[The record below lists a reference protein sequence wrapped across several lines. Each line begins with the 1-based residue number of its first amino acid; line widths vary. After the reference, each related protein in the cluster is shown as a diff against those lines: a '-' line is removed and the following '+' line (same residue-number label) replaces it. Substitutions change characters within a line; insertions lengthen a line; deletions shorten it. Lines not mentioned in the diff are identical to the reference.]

1 MSDTQETIPERI
13 LGQVKWFNNKAGY
26 GFITVNDGEHS
37 GKDIFVHYSAIRVAN
52 SQYKYLT
59 QGEYVEFVLDKSNND
74 AHELQATDV
83 SGLKNGKLMC
93 EIRRS
98 TVASTASPENGESRP
113 APRYRRYKIE
123 AQDDRRQADA
133 TDGFERVQR
142 RKPSRRPLPK
152 REGAGQAVSVSA

>member
-1 MSDTQETIPERI
+1 MSDTQETVPARI

-26 GFITVNDGEHS
+26 GFITVNDGEHN

-98 TVASTASPENGESRP
+98 AVAAAPAEGGESRP
-113 APRYRRYKIE
+113 APRYRRYKV
-123 AQDDRRQADA
+123 AADDDRRQADA
-133 TDGFERVQR
+133 ADGFERVQR
-142 RKPSRRPLPK
+142 RKPARRPVPK
-152 REGAGQAVSVSA
+152 REGAPQAVSASA

>member
-1 MSDTQETIPERI
+1 MSDTQETTTERI

-26 GFITVNDGEHS
+26 GFITVNDGEHN
-37 GKDIFVHYSAIRVAN
+37 GKDIFVHYSAIRVAG

-98 TVASTASPENGESRP
+98 VVAASSPEGGESRP
-113 APRYRRYKIE
+113 APRYRRYKVD
-123 AQDDRRQADA
+123 DDRRQVD
-133 TDGFERVQR
+133 TSDGFERVQR
-142 RKPSRRPLPK
+142 RKPARRPVPK
-152 REGAGQAVSVSA
+152 REGAAQAVSAEA